1 MCSNLD
7 SEQAKY
13 LWEYRL
19 HVEKVFYDR
28 MNFYIL
34 LESVLL
40 VAIVTIYSNK
50 PITAIIIAICI
61 VGFVV
66 TVIWLYLQVWYKAML
81 NVLSERVKCR
91 IPAYKEAM
99 KLVKTRV
106 SSSLSSKSS
115 IRYSISPCSSIVVVA
130 FAFSVLNS
138 LRKLVYFC
146 HLDASLR
153 KNHLYT

>member
-99 KLVKTRV
+99 KLVKTEFPHHCLP
-106 SSSLSSKSS
+106 SPLSVTVYLPVVLLLLWLLLFLFLTPLGSWF
-115 IRYSISPCSSIVVVA
+115 ISVI
-130 FAFSVLNS
+130 
-138 LRKLVYFC
+138 
-146 HLDASLR
+146 
-153 KNHLYT
+153 